1 MSKRY
6 LYDSNDVLQGVFENE
21 NALHRYL
28 NQEYTS
34 ESEDRGPSGR
44 VLTNKTILPSVFKI
58 ERRLI
63 HKRKEVKVV
72 NKSTCLVITPSGDR
86 LTFKNLK
93 DASRQLNINYKTFF
107 YLVDRG
113 EVKRGMLKGY
123 TIRRLEAA

>member
-6 LYDSNDVLQGVFENE
+6 LYDANDELQGVFDDE

-34 ESEDRGPSGR
+34 EPEDRGPSGR

-63 HKRKEVKVV
+63 HKRKEAAWCDHQNIQRFATFVV
-72 NKSTCLVITPSGDR
+72 DVCNEWATH
-86 LTFKNLK
+86 
-93 DASRQLNINYKTFF
+93 
-107 YLVDRG
+107 
-113 EVKRGMLKGY
+113 
-123 TIRRLEAA
+123 